1 MTLFLID
8 GNSYAYRAFYAI
20 KGLTNSKGQPTNAVF
35 GFTKMLLRVLKI
47 ENPDYIAV
55 VFDFPAPTFRHKEFK
70 EYKLDRQP
78 MPEDLKLQF
87 GLIKEVL
94 KAMNISIF
102 EKEGFEADDI
112 LATLAKKA
120 ESKGI
125 KTKIMTSDKDILQLV
140 NETIKVVRDASA
152 IPSAYKEDLIYDRAK
167 VKEKFNVEPE
177 KIPDFL
183 ALMGDKAD
191 NMPGISGIG
200 EKTAASLISK
210 FKSLEGIISNINLI
224 ENEKIKDEIETNKDR
239 LFLIRKLLK
248 LVEDV
253 PIDFDFESL
262 RIASLDVGK
271 LGNLFLELNFKSI
284 LNDLPPLRD
293 LRQTAEAAGLAEVN
307 ELKLKEKLKNIK
319 FDIEIAGYLLGRKYK
334 SDNLYNSI
342 DSIMDLSTILINE
355 LKEKNMF
362 KLFEEIEIPLV
373 DILAEMEENGIKID
387 LEFLK
392 GYSKILEDNLKSL
405 SKEVYNLAGEEFNI
419 NSPQQLSKILF
430 EKLRMPKMK
439 KTKSGYS
446 TAGDVLENLAGKFEL
461 PAKILDYRLIF
472 KLKSTYVD
480 AFPELI
486 SAKTGKIHT
495 SFNQTVTS
503 TGRLSSS
510 NPNLQNIPIKT
521 DIGRLLRKAFIPSS
535 KEFLFVSADY
545 SQIDLRVLAH
555 VSEDE
560 SLIDS
565 FNKDEDIHSA
575 TAAEI
580 FCKKINEITQSER
593 RIAKTVNFG
602 IIYGM
607 SPFGLSKE
615 LKINRND
622 AKIYIDNYFK
632 KYEGVK
638 KYIEETINA
647 TRESGFVSTIFE
659 RRRYM
664 PDINS
669 KNKVISQFAERAA
682 INMPIQGTAADII
695 KLAMINL
702 NSKIKELNI
711 RMLVQVHDELLFEVP
726 QNKLD
731 EAKEIIK
738 GTMENVV
745 KLKVPLKIDIKTG
758 NNWYEIH

>member
-35 GFTKMLLRVLKI
+35 GFTKMLLRVLKT

-152 IPSAYKEDLIYDRAK
+152 RPSAYKEDLIYDRAK

-224 ENEKIKDEIETNKDR
+224 ENEKIKDEIEANKDR
-239 LFLIRKLLK
+239 LFLVRKLLK

-262 RIASLDVGK
+262 RRVSPDVGK
-271 LGNLFLELNFKSI
+271 LENLFLELNFNVSEIDRHLRSKSK
-284 LNDLPPLRD
+284 NNN
-293 LRQTAEAAGLAEVN
+293 N

-334 SDNLYNSI
+334 ADNLYNSI

-373 DILAEMEENGIKID
+373 DILAEMEENGINID

-461 PAKILDYRLIF
+461 PTKILDYRLIF

-580 FCKKINEITQSER
+580 FCKKINEITQPER

-622 AKIYIDNYFK
+622 AKIYIANYFK

-638 KYIEETINA
+638 KYIEKTINA

-659 RRRYM
+659 RRRYI

-669 KNKVISQFAERAA
+669 KNKVIREFAERAA
-682 INMPIQGTAADII
+682 INMPIQGAAADII

-702 NSKIKELNI
+702 NSKIKELNV

-738 GTMENVV
+738 ETMENVV
-745 KLKVPLKIDIKTG
+745 NLKVPLKIDIKTG
-758 NNWYEIH
+758 NNWYETY